1 MRTLAMHR
9 RKDVG
14 MEIFASVSAAD
25 SDEKSALS
33 SAKLSM
39 TKVRAEFPKVEAR
52 ELCVS
57 EAFWTLMEDLSDTES
72 LINCLGACNSAHII
86 RARQSMHPCCA
97 LETSSPSEDGQS
109 RIACSMPITLMTYGC
124 ETDSQ
129 PLIAREVHNANRQAL
144 IFRTSLSSA
153 ACCN

>member
-1 MRTLAMHR
+1 MHR

-39 TKVRAEFPKVEAR
+39 TKVRAEFPKVEAG

-57 EAFWTLMEDLSDTES
+57 EAANTES
-72 LINCLGACNSAHII
+72 KDQCQKYLQL
-86 RARQSMHPCCA
+86 
-97 LETSSPSEDGQS
+97 
-109 RIACSMPITLMTYGC
+109 
-124 ETDSQ
+124 
-129 PLIAREVHNANRQAL
+129 
-144 IFRTSLSSA
+144 
-153 ACCN
+153 